1 MYPVGFVS
9 LENPDTQ
16 ALLISEDVQ
25 KICSEIK
32 SFLNP
37 GIIRAIDTF
46 QGSGNSTEGGQT
58 LLAQER
64 LKTHSENDEE

>member
-1 MYPVGFVS
+1 MYPVSFVS

-32 SFLNP
+32 SFLNQ
-37 GIIRAIDTF
+37 GIIRAVDTF
-46 QGSGNSTEGGQT
+46 QGSGNSTEGG
-58 LLAQER
+58 
-64 LKTHSENDEE
+64 